1 MAIFIASQVCATT
14 FILVRI
20 SFFFYFRKC
29 YKLNTRLLAARTPSF
44 VGVFFE
50 QFSAVQ
56 QTISCGIATD
66 NGPSLKW
73 SKIGVECGYIV

>member
-14 FILVRI
+14 FILVSI

-29 YKLNTRLLAARTPSF
+29 YMLNTRLLAARTPSF

-50 QFSAVQ
+50 LQCS
-56 QTISCGIATD
+56 STD
-66 NGPSLKW
+66 DKLR
-73 SKIGVECGYIV
+73 YRY